1 MKEANQLKFRLL
13 AHINFDVRALA
24 GTGLGA
30 YFLRFFTRIGDSKVI
45 EDSNKIAR
53 KAEQKDKENMVTAA
67 RTVYHQIRQSGT
79 SALDQRGI
87 SQSQVRDEDWVTC
100 ATFVCI
106 YFLIVR
112 T

>member
-1 MKEANQLKFRLL
+1 MTEANQLKFRFL
-13 AHINFDVRALA
+13 AHINFDMRALA

-53 KAEQKDKENMVTAA
+53 KAEQKDQDNMVTSA
-67 RTVYHQIRQSGT
+67 RTVLHQIRQPGT

-87 SQSQVRDEDWVTC
+87 PQSQVRDEDWATC
-100 ATFVCI
+100 QT
-106 YFLIVR
+106 
-112 T
+112 